1 MNQYGIGHG
10 DFPRRF
16 HHEIMP
22 EGRPGHH
29 EIMPRDDQGDWK
41 GRGKLSL
48 VALGR
53 KITLFDLEMAL

>member
-16 HHEIMP
+16 
-22 EGRPGHH
+22 HH